1 MWNWDPGNPD
11 ESAPIGPGETYT
23 ASSSNSWSISSADE
37 ALGLVY
43 IPMGNGA
50 VDQWGGNRP
59 PTTDRF
65 SSSIVALDIATGRLR
80 WEFQTVHHDLWD
92 MDIGAQP
99 SLIDLQTP
107 DGATPALVAPTKRG
121 DLYVLDRRTGEP
133 IVPVAERPVPQGAA
147 EGDWTAPTQ
156 PFSALTFLPPDPLQE
171 SDMWGATMFDQ
182 LLCRIQFRSLRYE
195 GIFTPPSTQGTLV
208 NPGNFGIFDWG
219 GIAVDPVRQI
229 AFAAPAYMGFVD
241 RLIPRSALGPDG
253 RSDLQAGQETGGI
266 NPNYGAPFAV
276 ELRPFL
282 SPWGLPC
289 QAPPW
294 GYVAGVDLKSGKIV
308 WRHKNGTVRDS
319 SPVPLPFKMGVPSL
333 GGPIVTAGGVAF
345 LTATLDYYIRSYD
358 VATGRQLWEERLPA
372 GAQATPVTYR
382 SDRSGR
388 QFVVVVAGGHG
399 SLGTKAGD
407 AIIAYALPKS

>member
-1 MWNWDPGNPD
+1 
-11 ESAPIGPGETYT
+11 
-23 ASSSNSWSISSADE
+23 
-37 ALGLVY
+37 
-43 IPMGNGA
+43 
-50 VDQWGGNRP
+50 
-59 PTTDRF
+59 
-65 SSSIVALDIATGRLR
+65 
-80 WEFQTVHHDLWD
+80 
-92 MDIGAQP
+92 
-99 SLIDLQTP
+99 
-107 DGATPALVAPTKRG
+107 
-121 DLYVLDRRTGEP
+121 
-133 IVPVAERPVPQGAA
+133 
-147 EGDWTAPTQ
+147 
-156 PFSALTFLPPDPLQE
+156 
-171 SDMWGATMFDQ
+171 
-182 LLCRIQFRSLRYE
+182 
-195 GIFTPPSTQGTLV
+195 
-208 NPGNFGIFDWG
+208 
-219 GIAVDPVRQI
+219 
-229 AFAAPAYMGFVD
+229 MGFVD

-253 RSDLQAGQETGGI
+253 RSDLQTGQETGGI

-407 AIIAYALPKS
+407 AVIAYALPKS